1 MKPVKSTKGL
11 KAQLKKTAENAH
23 GAGQTRYARK
33 SKVGLLDAYFKK
45 HNIQITQVDQIKGKY
60 IAGYI
65 AERLAQGLS
74 KRTLQNDMVAIRQTL
89 RTAGRDKLANSDQ
102 ISNKALGLSG
112 ASRKGTK
119 VAITDKQYAEIHQR
133 ALQKDPGHAALL
145 ELARTYGLRGEEAVQ
160 SCQSLKTWK
169 AAIESGATA
178 IKVIFGTKGGKP
190 RDTLIIDRQRA
201 LNAVNNAIWIAEQRN
216 GKLIDKPTLK
226 QAMTYWRNSCS
237 AIGLKGQISAHS
249 LRYAFTQDA
258 IDYYLQQGYTK
269 QEALALTSMDLGHGD
284 LRGRFVK
291 SVYGLKTH
299 ER

>member
-1 MKPVKSTKGL
+1 MKSVKSTKGL

-23 GAGQTRYARK
+23 GAGKTRYARK
-33 SKVGLLDAYFKK
+33 SKVGLLDAYFKEN
-45 HNIQITQVDQIKGKY
+45 NIQITQVDQIKGKY

-74 KRTLQNDMVAIRQTL
+74 KRTLQNDMAAIRQTL

-119 VAITDKQYAEIHQR
+119 VAITNAQYQEVHQK
-133 ALQKDPGHAALL
+133 ALQRDPGHAAAL
-145 ELARTYGLRGEEAVQ
+145 ELARTFGLRGEEAVQ

-169 AAIESGATA
+169 AAIESGATS
-178 IKVIFGTKGGKP
+178 IKVIFGTKGGRP

-201 LNAVNNAIWIAEQRN
+201 LNAVNNAIRIAEQRN

-226 QAMTYWRNSCS
+226 QAMNYWSYRCRVV
-237 AIGLKGQISAHS
+237 GLKGKLSAHS

-258 IDYYLQQGYTK
+258 IEYYLQQGYTK
-269 QEALALTSMDLGHGD
+269 QEALAMTSMDLGHGD
-284 LRGRFVK
+284 LRGRYVDH
-291 SVYGLKTH
+291 VYSNKG
-299 ER
+299 EEV